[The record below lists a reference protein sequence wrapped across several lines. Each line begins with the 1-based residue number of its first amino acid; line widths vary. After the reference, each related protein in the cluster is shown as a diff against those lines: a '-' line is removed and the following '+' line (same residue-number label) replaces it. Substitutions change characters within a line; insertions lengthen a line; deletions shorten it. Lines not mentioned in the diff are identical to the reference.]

1 MVRLSGIEKLGMGPK
16 TIDLKL
22 LGAALAGIILIEAL
36 CAAMGNIL
44 SIRPLALLG
53 GTRLLQSALLVGL
66 GWSSASG
73 LSVIGLSRPH
83 IARGLKRG
91 LLWSAGFGAVAAIGG
106 IFLYFAGTNPLA
118 LLRVPLPPE
127 PVDQYLYFAVGGV
140 IAPVAEELFFRGIL
154 YGFLRRWGVAAA
166 IVLSTTLFG
175 LAHPGVSPVQLIGGV
190 VFAWAYEQEKSLMT
204 PMVIHCLGNLAIF
217 SLALL

>member
-1 MVRLSGIEKLGMGPK
+1 MVRLSGIEKPGMGPK

-22 LGAALAGIILIEAL
+22 LGAALTGIILLEAL
-36 CAAMGNIL
+36 GAVMGNML
-44 SIRPLALLG
+44 SSPPLALIG

-66 GWSSASG
+66 VWSSASG
-73 LSVIGLSRPH
+73 LSAIGLSRPH

-91 LLWSAGFGAVAAIGG
+91 LLWSAGFGAVAAIAGM
-106 IFLYFAGTNPLA
+106 FLYFAGTDPLA
-118 LLRVPLPPE
+118 LLHVSLPPE

-166 IVLSTTLFG
+166 ILLSTTLFG
-175 LAHPGVSPVQLIGGV
+175 LAHPGVSPVQLIGGI

>member
-1 MVRLSGIEKLGMGPK
+1 MVRLSGIEKPGMGPK

-22 LGAALAGIILIEAL
+22 LGAALAGIILLEAL
-36 CAAMGNIL
+36 SAAMGNIL

-66 GWSSASG
+66 GWNSASG

-91 LLWSAGFGAVAAIGG
+91 LLWSAGFGVVAAIGG
-106 IFLYFAGTNPLA
+106 IFFYFAGTNPLA

-154 YGFLRRWGVAAA
+154 YGFLRRWGIAAA
-166 IVLSTTLFG
+166 ILLSTTLFG

-204 PMVIHCLGNLAIF
+204 PVVIHCLGNLAIF